1 MSNYDSSVKALNVAE
16 GPSFII
22 DRFAKSLEVTLTVT
36 TSLFSFI
43 FLLPHQEGWQGEWI
57 EGDIITTLYMIAT
70 PGHESVEDVFAR
82 AISLQKSPRQE

>member
-1 MSNYDSSVKALNVAE
+1 MLQR

-43 FLLPHQEGWQGEWI
+43 FLLPYQEGWQGEWI
-57 EGDIITTLYMIAT
+57 VGDIITTLYMIAT
-70 PGHESVEDVFAR
+70 PGRLFKMLQESLV
-82 AISLQKSPRQE
+82 IM